1 MDADSRSITPL
12 GRQQNKF
19 RKLFA
24 FVICEQ

>member
-19 RKLFA
+19 NIP
-24 FVICEQ
+24 FVSVMCIR

>member
-19 RKLFA
+19 KKLFVS
-24 FVICEQ
+24 FMCKR

>member
-19 RKLFA
+19 EKP
-24 FVICEQ
+24 FVSFMFIR